1 MMAVFQNAEAVNEAL
16 GYSIE
21 VDKRTNS
28 LTQRSSGERQ
38 FPAADIDATDKQQ
51 RFLGFKQ

>member
-1 MMAVFQNAEAVNEAL
+1 MAVFQNAEAVNEAL